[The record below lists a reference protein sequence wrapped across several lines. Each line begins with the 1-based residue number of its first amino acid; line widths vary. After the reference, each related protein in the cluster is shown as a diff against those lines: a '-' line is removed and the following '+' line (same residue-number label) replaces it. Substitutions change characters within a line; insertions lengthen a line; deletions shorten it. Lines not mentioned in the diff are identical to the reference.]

1 MIPWFKQYDIRIRA
15 VMIPGSK
22 VLLIML
28 MDHKNGCI
36 LDMERHRLPPNY
48 KGSNGALERWI
59 RRRVCKFV
67 DECAEIGLAVDEAH
81 WSGASFFKR
90 SLQRARR
97 AINQATAN
105 L

>member
-1 MIPWFKQYDIRIRA
+1 MIPWFKKYDIRMRA

-22 VLLIML
+22 ALLIML
-28 MDHKNGCI
+28 MDYKNGCI
-36 LDMERHRLPPNY
+36 LDVERHRVPPNY
-48 KGSNGALERWI
+48 KQGSAALERWI
-59 RRRVCKFV
+59 YRRVSKFV
-67 DECAEIGLAVDEAH
+67 AECAEIGLAVDEAH